1 MLERMKTE
9 VSMVLRTMSLT
20 NGIGEAFLIPRLES
34 RLSILQVPFMK
45 IRCGQGIAA
54 IK

>member
-9 VSMVLRTMSLT
+9 ETMVLHTMS
-20 NGIGEAFLIPRLES
+20 NGIGEAFLIPRLKS

-45 IRCGQGIAA
+45 IWCGQGIAA